1 MYSYYCYVFWFTTF
15 FDFIGTALDFNEEN
29 ISLADGFTI
38 EKYNVILDI
47 KEDNKVDVTQNL
59 TVNFTS
65 AYKHG
70 IYKYTPEWLE
80 YEGRDGKVIKR
91 KSNVLDYRADGEDYT
106 VDRVNKKARIKIGNA
121 TQYVGT
127 GKKTYVIKYTY
138 DMSLRVLMNLF
149 FTLMVIIGEQR

>member
-38 EKYNVILDI
+38 E
-47 KEDNKVDVTQNL
+47 
-59 TVNFTS
+59 
-65 AYKHG
+65 
-70 IYKYTPEWLE
+70 EWLE